1 VTDQTRITERL
12 RADCE
17 HCFGLCCVVPALSA
31 SADFAIDK
39 PAGQPCPNL
48 RADFRCSIHD
58 HLRDRGFPGCTTY
71 DCFGAGQQV
80 AQVTFGGR
88 DWRRAPE
95 IARDMFSAFTV
106 MRQLHEL
113 LWYLAEARAR
123 PAAGPVH
130 GELDEALDQVGRL
143 TRSEADALIALDVE
157 PLRRDV
163 SHLLRRASE
172 LARGPE
178 RPQRLGHPGQAG
190 PPGQPGRPGQPEGD
204 LAGADLIGKDLGGAD
219 LRAADLRNAYLIGAN
234 LQGADL
240 RAADLLGADFRG
252 ADLSGADLSTSIF
265 LIQAQVDAAR
275 GDAATRLP
283 PGLSRPGHWTA
294 ARTERARRGT

>member
-1 VTDQTRITERL
+1 VTGQTRITERL

-17 HCFGLCCVVPALSA
+17 HCFGLCCVVPALTA

-39 PAGQPCPNL
+39 KAGQPCPNL
-48 RADFRCSIHD
+48 RADFRCSIHG
-58 HLRDRGFPGCTTY
+58 HLRERGFPGCTTY

-88 DWRRAPE
+88 DWRETPG
-95 IARDMFSAFTV
+95 IAKDMFSAFTV

-113 LWYLAEARAR
+113 LWYLAEARAL
-123 PAAGPVH
+123 PAAGPLH
-130 GELDEALDQVGRL
+130 DDHDEALDQVGRL
-143 TRSEADALIALDVE
+143 TRSEAAALAGLDVG
-157 PLRRDV
+157 PLRGDV

-172 LARGPE
+172 LARVPEGPGRPE
-178 RPQRLGHPGQAG
+178 RP
-190 PPGQPGRPGQPEGD
+190 GRPEAEM
-204 LAGADLIGKDLGGAD
+204 AGADLIGKDLGGAD
-219 LRAADLRNAYLIGAN
+219 LRAACLRNAYLIGAN

-240 RAADLLGADFRG
+240 RAADVLGADFRG

-265 LIQAQVDAAR
+265 LIQSQIDAAR

-294 ARTERARRGT
+294 PGRGGAGARRSRR

>member
-1 VTDQTRITERL
+1 MTERL

-39 PAGQPCPNL
+39 EAGQPCPNL
-48 RADFRCSIHD
+48 QADFRCSIHD
-58 HLRDRGFPGCTTY
+58 HLRERGFPGCTTY

-88 DWRRAPE
+88 DWRETPG
-95 IARDMFSAFTV
+95 IAKDMFSAFTV

-113 LWYLAEARAR
+113 LWYLTEARALR
-123 PAAGPVH
+123 AAEPVH
-130 GELDEALDQVGRL
+130 DELDEALEKVDRL
-143 TRSEADALIALDVE
+143 TRGEAEALIGLDVGA
-157 PLRRDV
+157 LRADV

-172 LARGPE
+172 LARGGARPE
-178 RPQRLGHPGQAG
+178 AELS
-190 PPGQPGRPGQPEGD
+190 
-204 LAGADLIGKDLGGAD
+204 GADLIGKDLGGAD
-219 LRAADLRNAYLIGAN
+219 LRAAGLRNTYLIGAN

-240 RAADLLGADFRG
+240 RTADVLGADFRG

-265 LIQAQVDAAR
+265 LIQSQVDAAR

-283 PGLSRPGHWTA
+283 TALSRPGHWQA
-294 ARTERARRGT
+294 ARAGGAGAGARRSRR

>member
-1 VTDQTRITERL
+1 MTGQTRITERL

-17 HCFGLCCVVPALSA
+17 HCFGLCCVVPALTA

-39 PAGQPCPNL
+39 GAGQPCPNL
-48 RADFRCSIHD
+48 RPDSRCSIHD

-88 DWRRAPE
+88 DWRGAPE
-95 IARDMFSAFTV
+95 IAQDMFSAFTV

-113 LWYLAEARAR
+113 LWYLAEARSW

-130 GELDEALDQVGRL
+130 RELDEALDEIGRL
-143 TRSEADALIALDVE
+143 TRREAAALTGLDVG
-157 PLRRDV
+157 PLRGDV

-172 LARGPE
+172 LARRRERPE
-178 RPQRLGHPGQAG
+178 RP
-190 PPGQPGRPGQPEGD
+190 GRPERPEAD

-219 LRAADLRNAYLIGAN
+219 LRAACLRNACLIGAN
-234 LQGADL
+234 LPAADL
-240 RAADLLGADFRG
+240 RAADVLGADFRG
-252 ADLSGADLSTSIF
+252 ADLSGADLSTSLF
-265 LIQAQVDAAR
+265 LIQSQVDAAR

-283 PGLSRPGHWTA
+283 AGLSRPGHWTA
-294 ARTERARRGT
+294 AGPPRGRGGAGATRSRR